1 MATTLNIS
9 LPEPLKAYV
18 DARTEFGDYGTPS
31 QYIRELIAEDRDRR
45 RRNIE
50 ERLLDSLKD
59 ESRALE
65 LTDEQWEHGDIVGI
79 IEDHLKM
86 PA

>member
-18 DARTEFGDYGTPS
+18 DAQAEFGDYGTPS
-31 QYIRELIAEDRDRR
+31 QYIRELIVEDRDRR

-59 ESRALE
+59 EPRALE

-79 IEDHLKM
+79 IEEHLKI
-86 PA
+86 PI